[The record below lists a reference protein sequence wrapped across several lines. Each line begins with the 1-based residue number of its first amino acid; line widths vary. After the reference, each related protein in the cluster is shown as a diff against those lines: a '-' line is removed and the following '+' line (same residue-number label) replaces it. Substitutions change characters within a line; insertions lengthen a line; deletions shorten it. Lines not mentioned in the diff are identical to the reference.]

1 MVFEPRCLG
10 DTLIY
15 IIITTTFPMEKKLTR
30 KGFLALVF
38 GGIAALVVSQLPSK
52 VFARKGE
59 DVGYGN
65 SAYGGN

>member
-1 MVFEPRCLG
+1 M
-10 DTLIY
+10 D
-15 IIITTTFPMEKKLTR
+15 KKLTR

-38 GGIAALVVSQLPSK
+38 GGVIALVMSQLPGK

-65 SAYGGN
+65 NAYGGK